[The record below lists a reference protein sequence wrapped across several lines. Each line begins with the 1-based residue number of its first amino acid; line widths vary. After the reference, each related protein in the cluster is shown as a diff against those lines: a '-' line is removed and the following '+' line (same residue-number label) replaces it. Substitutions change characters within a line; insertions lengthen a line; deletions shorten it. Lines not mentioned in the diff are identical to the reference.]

1 MLFQSSMFS
10 GFFVFHDKGIIFIII
25 SGSSSSS
32 ITTTILVD
40 TSLHTLASVVVAEQ
54 RFFLVNG
61 LYVLQK
67 TP

>member
-1 MLFQSSMFS
+1 MLFQSSMFF

-25 SGSSSSS
+25 SGSSS

>member
-1 MLFQSSMFS
+1 MV
-10 GFFVFHDKGIIFIII
+10 FVFHDKGIIFIII
-25 SGSSSSS
+25 SGSSSS

-67 TP
+67 NP

>member
-25 SGSSSSS
+25 SGSSS

-40 TSLHTLASVVVAEQ
+40 TSLHTMASVVVAEQ